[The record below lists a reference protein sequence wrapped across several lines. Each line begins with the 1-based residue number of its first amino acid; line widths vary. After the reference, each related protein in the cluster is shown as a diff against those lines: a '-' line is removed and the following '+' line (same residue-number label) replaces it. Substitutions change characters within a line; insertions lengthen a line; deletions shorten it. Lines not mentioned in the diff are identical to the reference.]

1 MTRLEGLV
9 GCGTAMVTPFR
20 ADGRLDEPT
29 LSRFVEWQIQEGIH
43 FLVPC
48 GTTGESVT
56 LTHEEYLC
64 VVKRTVETAAGRVPV
79 IGGAG
84 GNNTAK
90 IIELIGELERLGVDG
105 ILSVSP

>member
-1 MTRLEGLV
+1 MHLLENLK

-20 ADGRLDEPT
+20 ADGSLDERT
-29 LSRFVEWQIQEGIH
+29 LASFVEWQIKEGIH

-64 VVKRTVETAAGRVPV
+64 V
-79 IGGAG
+79 
-84 GNNTAK
+84 AK
-90 IIELIGELERLGVDG
+90 ITV
-105 ILSVSP
+105 